1 MMDTGPPV
9 SEFIQALL
17 ALDRVRVAGL
27 INRVQS
33 SGKPLDCI
41 DQLIVPALEQIG
53 TAWEQGTVALSQVYM
68 SGRICEELVE
78 RLLPLGE
85 PVRVEHPR
93 IAIAVLND
101 HHLLGKRIV
110 YSILRAAGYVLRD
123 YGQVN
128 VGRLVQLVHQDGI
141 EILLISTLMLPSSL
155 LIRDVRTE
163 LDRGGLP
170 IKIIVG
176 GAPFRFDEH
185 LWQEVGADAMGSQ
198 ASEAV
203 ALVQRL
209 TEEISPCRPK

>member
-185 LWQEVGADAMGSQ
+185 LWKEVGADAMGSQ